1 MILWILKIVVQQ
13 KLIYIN
19 IKSMTPSK
27 YQQAIYNEYNNTSN
41 NLAIEACPGSGKT
54 TTLLELLKRTPEHK
68 SSIFLAFNKSIA
80 DELKSKVPSHSSAS
94 TLHSIGFKTLIK
106 YTHKQYKV
114 SAIKNWILGKKIL
127 NIKAKN
133 PKQESLTLFTISALV
148 DLYRM
153 NMCTCLADLEK
164 VSIKYNITVVNGEL
178 KQAMQLIEYLDKYN
192 NQDHGN
198 QQMMIDFVDMI
209 YLPLK
214 MIPEDQFPKYSV
226 VLVDECQDLSSFQ
239 YAFVSRLLTRRSRL
253 ISCGDEKQCQP
264 AGTKI
269 LMRDGTE
276 KNIEDIEIGDDVV
289 SYDTKWKGGFI
300 NYTVPL
306 TRTGKINSN
315 FLKKSTHKVLNTS
328 KRFYSENLIRL
339 QSKGKESFYTPDHI
353 CMVRWRED
361 KTKAHVLYLMR
372 KGDFFRIGI
381 TPLWTTNKTGSVTG
395 RAKGERA
402 DQMWLLDIFESRRD
416 AYFAEQYYSVIYS
429 IPQMVFTYGNQSI
442 VLTQEEIDKY
452 YNKFDKKLLLNNAI
466 NILSFFNKR
475 LDCPF
480 WDRSQ
485 HNYNSKLHM
494 FKIYTCNIFKDYMQV
509 VHYNR
514 EHVKYR
520 KCDGIGKYPIVVSDY
535 QNIDSLEYIPY
546 NGFVYSLDV
555 EKYHNYVADGIL
567 THNCIYS
574 FMGADSDVFDTI
586 KSRPNTTVL
595 PLSFSYRCPKKIIER
610 ANQVFNVIESP
621 EWQIEGEIV
630 ENGSINDVQ
639 PGDFVLCRNNKPL
652 IEAFLYLLKQKVPC
666 KIMGKDYGSEL
677 LKVLLKIEDF
687 STESKNK
694 IIEEKATFLKEKGI
708 HNYQMHNSYVSLIEK
723 ISILDELHGAFKSIY
738 DMTQVIESMFS
749 DEQNTEYVI
758 LSTIHRSKGLEA
770 DNIFYLFKNL
780 IPSQYAKTQLELMQ
794 EKCLEYVCITRAKK
808 KLIYLNKIG

>member
-1 MILWILKIVVQQ
+1 MILWILKIMMQQ

-19 IKSMTPSK
+19 MEYSN
-27 YQQAIYNEYNNTSN
+27 YQLAIFKEYEETSN
-41 NLAIEACPGSGKT
+41 NIAIEAVPGGSKT
-54 TTLLELLKRTPEHK
+54 FCLLEILKRTPEYK

-80 DELKSKVPSHSSAS
+80 DELRSKVPSHSSAS

-153 NMCTCLADLEK
+153 NMCTCLTDLEK

-226 VLVDECQDLSSFQ
+226 VLIDEVQDLSQFQ
-239 YAFVSRLLTRRSRL
+239 YAFVSKLLTRRSRL
-253 ISCGDEKQCQP
+253 ISCGDSKQ
-264 AGTKI
+264 A
-269 LMRDGTE
+269 
-276 KNIEDIEIGDDVV
+276 
-289 SYDTKWKGGFI
+289 
-300 NYTVPL
+300 
-306 TRTGKINSN
+306 
-315 FLKKSTHKVLNTS
+315 
-328 KRFYSENLIRL
+328 
-339 QSKGKESFYTPDHI
+339 
-353 CMVRWRED
+353 
-361 KTKAHVLYLMR
+361 
-372 KGDFFRIGI
+372 
-381 TPLWTTNKTGSVTG
+381 
-395 RAKGERA
+395 
-402 DQMWLLDIFESRRD
+402 
-416 AYFAEQYYSVIYS
+416 
-429 IPQMVFTYGNQSI
+429 
-442 VLTQEEIDKY
+442 
-452 YNKFDKKLLLNNAI
+452 
-466 NILSFFNKR
+466 
-475 LDCPF
+475 
-480 WDRSQ
+480 
-485 HNYNSKLHM
+485 
-494 FKIYTCNIFKDYMQV
+494 
-509 VHYNR
+509 
-514 EHVKYR
+514 
-520 KCDGIGKYPIVVSDY
+520 
-535 QNIDSLEYIPY
+535 
-546 NGFVYSLDV
+546 
-555 EKYHNYVADGIL
+555 
-567 THNCIYS
+567 IYS

-708 HNYQMHNSYVSLIEK
+708 HNYQTHNSYVSLIEK
-723 ISILDELHGAFKSIY
+723 ISILDELHGAFESIY

-758 LSTIHRSKGLEA
+758 LSTIHKAKGMEA
-770 DNIFYLFKNL
+770 DNIFLLYKNL
-780 IPSQYAKTQLELMQ
+780 IPSQYAKTQLELMA
-794 EKCLEYVCITRAKK
+794 ENCLLYVAITRAKK
-808 KLIYLNKIG
+808 KLTYLNKIG